1 MPATGTNAGGIGTVF
16 QMRYKHKRFILRWS
30 PGRLFISWLKNIRFR
45 KYENV
50 SMYKIVKIFLKN
62 LNDDEILDRANGVS
76 YNFLMAIFPGI
87 IFLFTL
93 IPYVTDFFPDIN
105 KESIMEFMGAQMPRT
120 MFEVISS
127 TVLDIVSNQRGG
139 LLSLGFLFSL
149 YLSTNGTLALMRAFN
164 ACYRTIENR
173 GGLKTRLIATALT
186 INLAFVLFL
195 AIILLVIGQ
204 LVLDYFTANLPD
216 FPFLNLNHFTV
227 QLIFVLRFLVIFVV
241 FFLAIST
248 LYYFGPA
255 IHYNWK
261 FFSIGSLVA
270 TLLSL
275 AVSYGFSFYVT
286 NFGTYNK
293 VYGSIGVLIAIMVW
307 VQLVTI
313 CLLVG
318 YEINASIHHAIRKQ
332 ALWNARSFRRD
343 SIEEIQ
349 PNVKLSSH

>member
-1 MPATGTNAGGIGTVF
+1 MKY
-16 QMRYKHKRFILRWS
+16 QHKRFILRWN
-30 PGRLFISWLKNIRFR
+30 PGRLLIAWLKKIRFR
-45 KYENV
+45 RYENV
-50 SMYKIVKIFLKN
+50 SLYKIIKLFLKN

-76 YNFLMAIFPGI
+76 YNFLLAVFPAI

-93 IPYVTDFFPDIN
+93 IPYVTEFFPDIT
-105 KESIMEFMGAQMPRT
+105 KESIMEFLGTQMPKS
-120 MFEVISS
+120 MFDVVSS

-173 GGLKTRLIATALT
+173 SGIKTRIIATGLT

-195 AIILLVIGQ
+195 AIILLVVGQ
-204 LVLDYFTANLPD
+204 LVLEYLLSHLPE
-216 FPFLNLNHFTV
+216 FPFLNLNDYTLF
-227 QLIFVLRFLVIFVV
+227 LIFVLRFIVIFIV

-255 IHYNWK
+255 IHYNWR

-270 TLLSL
+270 TFLIL
-275 AVSYGFSFYVT
+275 AVSYGFSYYVT

-313 CLLVG
+313 VLLVG
-318 YEINASIHHAIRKQ
+318 YEVNASIHHAVRKQ

-343 SIEEIQ
+343 TIEEA
-349 PNVKLSSH
+349 PPKVKLSSN